1 MWVEESTRE
10 EREATSSPKRRGR
23 VKEAKVKR
31 RSSVDWAKEDAQLRK
46 PSDHSS
52 VKAGS
57 RERWWVMA
65 GTLSSIVRVC
75 AMYSIPSTQFNR

>member
-23 VKEAKVKR
+23 VKEEKVKR
-31 RSSVDWAKEDAQLRK
+31 QSSVDWVKEDAEEAK

-52 VKAGS
+52 VKLAT
-57 RERWWVMA
+57 R
-65 GTLSSIVRVC
+65 
-75 AMYSIPSTQFNR
+75 P

>member
-1 MWVEESTRE
+1 MEESTRE

-23 VKEAKVKR
+23 VKEEKVKR

-57 RERWWVMA
+57 REQWWA
-65 GTLSSIVRVC
+65 WR
-75 AMYSIPSTQFNR
+75 NRLRKHPPGQLKRNEVAEQQRR